1 MKLNQL
7 VPHRKFSTL
16 IMLLVM
22 LCGCQTTAPLYN
34 AKNISISPRLSAS
47 NEEIAE
53 AIWSAARRQ
62 GWKTER
68 VGDRKIKAVKHIRS
82 HSLTVSINY
91 SKSSFDII
99 YIDSNNLKFDGSNI
113 HKNYNIWIHQLEESI
128 QNEIK
133 FRLPEPRRLS
143 ENRNR
148 REGKLF

>member
-1 MKLNQL
+1 MKRYQFTTQS
-7 VPHRKFSTL
+7 KFSIFIISL
-16 IMLLVM
+16 ILLS
-22 LCGCQTTAPLYN
+22 GCQTTVPLYN

-68 VGDRKIKAVKHIRS
+68 MGDRKIKAVKHIRS
-82 HSLTVSINY
+82 HSITVSINY
-91 SKSSFDII
+91 SKSSFDIF
-99 YIDSNNLKFDGSNI
+99 YVDSNNLKFDGSNI

-143 ENRNR
+143 
-148 REGKLF
+148 GQ